1 MGEIRKMKNIV
12 ISCDENYIL
21 PTRVLLRS
29 MSTSNDDI
37 KVWFVF
43 SRVSAAGIELLREDT
58 QGYGWAF
65 EARKLDQEYEQLFA
79 GFPVN
84 LHFSKEM
91 YYRLL
96 LPWILPECGRA
107 LYLDS
112 DMIVRGD
119 LTPMYQMDLGDDLLA
134 AVLDSW
140 PAGRRQAV
148 KRLELQDDYYNSGVQ
163 LLALDRIRKRYTVE
177 AFLQKVKELQE
188 TYELEYPDQDLLN
201 KLYDGKI
208 RELDERYNY
217 AATRYVVERLV
228 PKYSLRRRVII
239 AHFLAKRKPWHKN
252 YFGYYRKEYR
262 ELLKEFRED

>member
-1 MGEIRKMKNIV
+1 MKNIV

-148 KRLELQDDYYNSGVQ
+148 KRLELQ
-163 LLALDRIRKRYTVE
+163 
-177 AFLQKVKELQE
+177 E

-201 KLYDGKI
+201 KLYDGEI

>member
-1 MGEIRKMKNIV
+1 MKNIV

-65 EARKLDQEYEQLFA
+65 EARKLDQEYEQLFE

-119 LTPMYQMDLGDDLLA
+119 LTPL
-134 AVLDSW
+134 
-140 PAGRRQAV
+140 
-148 KRLELQDDYYNSGVQ
+148 
-163 LLALDRIRKRYTVE
+163 
-177 AFLQKVKELQE
+177 
-188 TYELEYPDQDLLN
+188 
-201 KLYDGKI
+201 
-208 RELDERYNY
+208 
-217 AATRYVVERLV
+217 
-228 PKYSLRRRVII
+228 
-239 AHFLAKRKPWHKN
+239 
-252 YFGYYRKEYR
+252 
-262 ELLKEFRED
+262 

>member
-1 MGEIRKMKNIV
+1 MKNIV

-29 MSTSNDDI
+29 MSVTNDDI
-37 KVWFVF
+37 KVWFVY
-43 SRVSAAGIELLREDT
+43 SRVGAGSIELLRGDVE
-58 QGYGWAF
+58 GYGWEF
-65 EARKLDQEYEQLFA
+65 EARKLDEEYEKLFA
-79 GFPVN
+79 DFPVN
-84 LHFSKEM
+84 LHFAKEM

-112 DMIVRGD
+112 DMMVRGD
-119 LTPMYQMDLGDDLLA
+119 LTPMYQMKLGDDLLA

-140 PAGRRQAV
+140 PAGRKQAV
-148 KRLELQDDYYNSGVQ
+148 KRLELHDNYYNSGVQ
-163 LLALDRIRKRYTVE
+163 LLDLDRIRKQYTAE
-177 AFLQKVKELQE
+177 AFLKEIQKLQE
-188 TYELEYPDQDLLN
+188 TYTLEYPDQDLLN

-228 PKYSLRRRVII
+228 FKHQLRKKVVI
-239 AHFLAKRKPWHKN
+239 AHFVAKKKPWHEN
-252 YFGYYRKEYR
+252 YFGYYLKEYKAV
-262 ELLKEFRED
+262 LSKFQKS